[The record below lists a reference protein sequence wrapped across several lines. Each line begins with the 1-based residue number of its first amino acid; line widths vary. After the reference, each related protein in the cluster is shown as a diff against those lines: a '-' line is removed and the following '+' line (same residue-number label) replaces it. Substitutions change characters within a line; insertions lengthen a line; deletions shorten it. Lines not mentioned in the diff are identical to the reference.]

1 MDVARL
7 EFKLRIPEELQVI
20 GFDDIPHTEWL
31 NYQLTSFQQDFS
43 RLSGES
49 VKIIVEHFVE
59 HIAEQSA
66 SLVKLMIP
74 IKFIERNTTKKKN
87 HNIIW
92 GLASLHY
99 KVTYDYPS
107 NLLKLYLNSESNY
120 WRWDPQFRK
129 GSAQINLSVDNDSV
143 INWFHY
149 PSSINPNL
157 LPNAA

>member
-49 VKIIVEHFVE
+49 VKIIVEQ
-59 HIAEQSA
+59 IAEQSA

-87 HNIIW
+87 HNII
-92 GLASLHY
+92 
-99 KVTYDYPS
+99 
-107 NLLKLYLNSESNY
+107 
-120 WRWDPQFRK
+120 
-129 GSAQINLSVDNDSV
+129 
-143 INWFHY
+143 
-149 PSSINPNL
+149 
-157 LPNAA
+157 

>member
-31 NYQLTSFQQDFS
+31 NYQLTTFQQDFS
-43 RLSGES
+43 RLARES
-49 VKIIVEHFVE
+49 VKIIVEHFVEHFVE

-87 HNIIW
+87 HNII
-92 GLASLHY
+92 
-99 KVTYDYPS
+99 
-107 NLLKLYLNSESNY
+107 
-120 WRWDPQFRK
+120 
-129 GSAQINLSVDNDSV
+129 
-143 INWFHY
+143 
-149 PSSINPNL
+149 
-157 LPNAA
+157 